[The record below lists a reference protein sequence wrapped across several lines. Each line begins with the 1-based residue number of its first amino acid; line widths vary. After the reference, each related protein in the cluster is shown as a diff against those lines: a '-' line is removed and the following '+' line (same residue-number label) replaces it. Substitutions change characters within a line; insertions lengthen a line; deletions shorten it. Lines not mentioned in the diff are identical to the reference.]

1 MVLRGVMND
10 IGGMEQGTTSTT
22 ERPTD
27 SRRELVRPV
36 DGRVLAGVSVGL
48 ANRLDLPVWLLRG
61 LFIVSAFFGGLGIA
75 LYAAGWA
82 LIRAE
87 NETESPAE
95 RFFGDVSSSRSWV
108 GIGLIFLAALI
119 LLDNL
124 TFLSGGVVWA
134 VGLLVLG
141 VLLYTGHISTGR
153 GSSTEP
159 KEGVQQM
166 TTTDQID
173 TETGSASGDYP
184 AGGGVPPTPSPT
196 PPILPPSASPPR
208 ERSML
213 GRLTIGAM
221 LIGLGLL
228 ALLDNIPDLPI
239 EADPRHYLA
248 LAVVILGAGL
258 VVGGFAGR
266 ARWLIIVGAI
276 LVPTLMFSP
285 VFEYEWTNDTFDMS
299 VAPATFDQVESI
311 YTLDVGNL
319 MIDLTGLPWDGE
331 TIEIAATVDAGNLEI
346 RVPDDVAVSGTASV
360 DVGRV
365 AGFGRESAGLGDP
378 TIEFDEPGELGTLII
393 DARVDVGNI
402 DIRR

>member
-1 MVLRGVMND
+1 
-10 IGGMEQGTTSTT
+10 MEQSTTSTA
-22 ERPTD
+22 ERPAD
-27 SRRELVRPV
+27 SQQGLVRPV

-48 ANRLDLPVWLLRG
+48 ANRLDLPVWLLRAA
-61 LFIVSAFFGGLGIA
+61 FVVSAFFGGLGIA

-87 NETESPAE
+87 DETESPAE
-95 RFFGDVSSSRSWV
+95 RFFGDVSSSRSWI

-134 VGLLVLG
+134 AGLLVLG

-153 GSSTEP
+153 SSSNES

-166 TTTDQID
+166 TTTEQIE
-173 TETGSASGDYP
+173 TEASSTSGDSP
-184 AGGGVPPTPSPT
+184 AGGGAPPTPGPT
-196 PPILPPSASPPR
+196 PPILPPSASKPR
-208 ERSML
+208 ETSML

-228 ALLDNIPDLPI
+228 ALLDNIPDLPL

-248 LAVVILGAGL
+248 LAVVILGGGL
-258 VVGGFAGR
+258 ILGGFAGR

-285 VFEYEWTNDTFDMS
+285 VFEYDWSSDTFDQTVS
-299 VAPATFDQVESI
+299 PSAFEELEAS
-311 YTLDVGNL
+311 YTVDVGNL
-319 MIDLTGLPWDGE
+319 VIDLRNLPWDGE
-331 TIEIAATVDAGNLEI
+331 TVELSATVDAGNLEI
-346 RVPDDVAVSGTASV
+346 RFPDDIAVIGEASV

-365 AGFGRESAGLGDP
+365 SAQGRQSAGIGDP
-378 TIEFDEPGELGTLII
+378 RLELDIPGDSGTVLL

-402 DIRR
+402 DIER

>member
-1 MVLRGVMND
+1 MVIERRIED
-10 IGGMEQGTTSTT
+10 ICVMEQSTT
-22 ERPTD
+22 TTTESPTESRP
-27 SRRELVRPV
+27 ELVRPV
-36 DGRVLAGVSVGL
+36 EGRVLAGVSIGL
-48 ANRLDLPVWLLRG
+48 ANRLDMPAWLLRAA
-61 LFIVSAFFGGLGIA
+61 FIVSAFFGGLGIA

-87 NETESPAE
+87 DETESPAE
-95 RFFGDVSSSRSWV
+95 RFFGDVSSTRSWV

-153 GSSTEP
+153 NSTRET
-159 KEGVQQM
+159 KEGVQEM
-166 TTTDQID
+166 TTEQLE
-173 TETGSASGDYP
+173 TETGSTSGDSP
-184 AGGGVPPTPSPT
+184 ADGGSPPTPGPT
-196 PPILPPSASPPR
+196 PPILPPSASRPP
-208 ERSML
+208 ETSML

-228 ALLDNIPDLPI
+228 ALIDNLPDVPI

-248 LAVVILGAGL
+248 LAVAILGGGL
-258 VVGGFAGR
+258 IVGGFAGR

-285 VFEYEWTNDTFDMS
+285 VFEYDWSSD
-299 VAPATFDQVESI
+299 TFDQVVSPSSFDDLEPT

-319 MIDLTGLPWDGE
+319 VIDLRNLPWDGE
-331 TIEIAATVDAGNLEI
+331 TVELVATVDAGNLEI
-346 RVPDDVAVSGTASV
+346 RFPDDIAVVGEASV

-365 AGFGRESAGLGDP
+365 SADGRQSAGLGDP
-378 TIEFDEPGELGTLII
+378 SLELDIPGSSGTVLL

-402 DIRR
+402 EIER